1 MALPATHCM
10 LRYIRRSLLV
20 LLGVL
25 MLAGLATPAA
35 ASVPDIATAAVTSA
49 GEVGSGESDEDP
61 AKPDL
66 GLSHAGHHLN
76 GAPRTT
82 ATSAAFEPLPT
93 VVEVG
98 APTSDSALRAISL
111 LPPTKPPRA

>member
-35 ASVPDIATAAVTSA
+35 ASVPDIATAAEMSA

-76 GAPRTT
+76 GAPRTI
-82 ATSAAFEPLPT
+82 ATSAFEPLPT

-98 APTSDSALRAISL
+98 APPADSALRAISL